1 MKWLSAEGKID
12 EREFCA
18 EFIAAFPIKCIG
30 GRIYSVD
37 GEESGESIKA
47 KIGEMIFQSGIKSGV
62 ATKTVNL
69 YEALKLYCHS
79 DPLPISAVEIHV
91 QNGILNTNGK
101 FSSQKDFC
109 INRLNVEYV
118 PTPGEPKH
126 FLAYL
131 SELLENEDI
140 RTLQEY
146 LGYCLI
152 PSTKGQ
158 TALFIIGSGGEGKS
172 RIGAVLNSI
181 FGKAMLTGDFHRVES
196 DRFFRYNLINKLLMV
211 DDDMQMSAL
220 KSTGYVK
227 SIITAET
234 PIDVEAKGQQSHQ
247 ELLYSRFLCFGNGSP
262 KALYDKSEGFA
273 RRLLILTTKPKPPDR
288 VNDPY
293 IADKFIIEKNEI
305 FLWIFKGLKRLIA
318 NNFRFT
324 VSERA
329 RQNLADAM
337 TENCNIIQFLADE
350 NYVLL
355 GEGETASA
363 DLYYYYS
370 LWARRNALEPLKK
383 HTFIAWLHDN
393 QHRYGIQN
401 DNHIKNNFGQ
411 EVRGF
416 RGIKIKPIYDRRE

>member
-12 EREFCA
+12 ERKFCEEFS
-18 EFIAAFPIKCIG
+18 AAFPIKYIG
-30 GRIYSVD
+30 GRFYSVD
-37 GEESGESIKA
+37 GEESGKSIEA
-47 KIGEMIFQSGIKSGV
+47 KIGKMLFQSGIKSGI

-69 YEALKLYCHS
+69 YEALKLYCYS
-79 DPLPISAVEIHV
+79 EPLPISTVEIHV
-91 QNGILNTNGK
+91 QNGVLNTNGN
-101 FSSQKDFC
+101 FSSKKDFC
-109 INRLNVEYV
+109 RNRLNVEYD
-118 PTPGEPKH
+118 PSLGNPKH

-131 SELLENEDI
+131 SDLLEDEDI

-158 TALFIIGSGGEGKS
+158 AALFIIGPGGEGKS
-172 RIGAVLNSI
+172 CIGVVLNSI
-181 FGKAMLTGDFHRVES
+181 FGKAMHPGKLHAVEIN
-196 DRFFRYNLINKLLMV
+196 RFFRYNLINKLLMF
-211 DDDMQMSAL
+211 DDDLQIDAL
-220 KSTGYVK
+220 KSTGYIK
-227 SIITAET
+227 SIITAEI
-234 PIDVEAKGQQSHQ
+234 PMDVEAKFQQSHQ
-247 ELLYSRFLCFGNGSP
+247 ELLYSRFLCFGNESP

-273 RRLLILTTKPKPPDR
+273 RRLLILKTKPKQPDR
-288 VNDPY
+288 VDDPY
-293 IADKFIIEKNEI
+293 INDRLIDEINEI
-305 FLWIFKGLKRLIA
+305 FLWLFKGLKRLIE
-318 NNFRFT
+318 NNFHFT

-350 NYVLL
+350 NYVIL

-393 QHRYGIQN
+393 QRRYGIQN

-416 RGIKIKPIYDRRE
+416 RGIKIKPI

>member
-18 EFIAAFPIKCIG
+18 EFTRAVPLKYIG
-30 GRIYSVD
+30 GRFYSVD
-37 GEESGESIKA
+37 GEESGEDIKA
-47 KIGEMIFQSGIKSGV
+47 KVGEMIFQSGIKSGI
-62 ATKTVNL
+62 AAKTVNL

-79 DPLPISAVEIHV
+79 EPLSISSKEIHV
-91 QNGILNTNGK
+91 RNGVLNINGN
-101 FSSQKDFC
+101 FSPQKCFC

-118 PTPGEPKH
+118 STVGEPKH

-131 SELLENEDI
+131 AELLENKDI

-172 RIGAVLNSI
+172 RIGVVLNAM
-181 FGKAMLTGDFHRVES
+181 FGKAMITGDFHRIES
-196 DRFFRYNLINKLLMV
+196 DRFFRYNLVNKLLMV

-273 RRLLILTTKPKPPDR
+273 RRLLILTTKPKPLDR
-288 VNDPY
+288 IDDPY
-293 IADKFIIEKNEI
+293 IADKFIKEKTEF
-305 FLWIFKGLKRLIA
+305 FLWCFRGLQRLVG

-324 VSERA
+324 ISEKA
-329 RQNLADAM
+329 RQNLDEAM
-337 TENCNIIQFLADE
+337 TDNCNIIQFLADE
-350 NYVLL
+350 NYVVL
-355 GEGETASA
+355 GEGETPSTNLYSA
-363 DLYYYYS
+363 YS
-370 LWARRNALEPLKK
+370 RWCWSNALEPLKK
-383 HTFIAWLHDN
+383 HTFVAWLHDN
-393 QHRYGIQN
+393 QRRYGIQS
-401 DNHIKNNFGQ
+401 DNHIKNDLGQ
-411 EVRGF
+411 GVRGF
-416 RGIKIKPIYDRRE
+416 RGIKIKLIYK